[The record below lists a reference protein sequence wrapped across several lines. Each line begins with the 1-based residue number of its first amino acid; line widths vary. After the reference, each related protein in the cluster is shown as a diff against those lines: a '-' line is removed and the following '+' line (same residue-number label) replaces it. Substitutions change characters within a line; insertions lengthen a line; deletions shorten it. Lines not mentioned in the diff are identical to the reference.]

1 MLSCV
6 LRSARATAANVAIMR
21 AFVRYRETL
30 SLNRDLAIKFKEL
43 ERRLDGHDVEIG
55 ALLDAIRGIMDGP
68 GDQPRK
74 IGFKR

>member
-43 ERRLDGHDVEIG
+43 ERRLGRHDVEIG

-68 GDQPRK
+68 QNRPRK